1 MHPSVQF
8 MLRNPRQRQ
17 AIERALASRGVHG
30 DNRIVH
36 VSDAEVARLKAMGGV
51 GTRNPR
57 TGLLQFYGDDV
68 GGPGTSDVGGP
79 GNIGGG
85 GGARADARARN
96 GGDNVGGH
104 SGGSGAEHRGQGGI
118 IETQPP
124 PVITQPTVAPPPVT
138 QPPAPIPVATAP
150 MMSATATTDLTGGRF
165 GKLPGWDLKP
175 YQIGTA
181 PTSYP
186 TPGLTPPPPTV
197 TQPPPPPP
205 PPPTGGGARNG
216 GLGGLGGDP
225 SHPGTTPGT
234 AGHPGLDRGVANF
247 VDVLAQ
253 HGIHPQPHGNQ
264 VPPPPPRAR
273 TGVGPGFGNTP
284 FGQALID
291 HGVAHVQQ
299 PNPQPAPPP
308 GPPPLTAQQRL
319 LLAAGGGRR
328 QSQPNPTANPIV
340 QGRPG
345 GLGSLG
351 GIQGLVPTHP
361 IAPPVPAKPPAKPAP
376 TKTAVTTKKT
386 TKTTIGKLGR
396 DR

>member
-1 MHPSVQF
+1 MHPSIAL
-8 MLRNPRQRQ
+8 MLRNPRRRQ
-17 AIERALASRGVHG
+17 AIEHALASRGIHG
-30 DNRIVH
+30 DSLIAHLDPRE
-36 VSDAEVARLKAMGGV
+36 AAMLKLMGGV

-85 GGARADARARN
+85 AGARGDARARN

-118 IETQPP
+118 IETQPRP
-124 PVITQPTVAPPPVT
+124 AITQPKVAPPPVT
-138 QPPAPIPVATAP
+138 LPPAPIPVATAP
-150 MMSATATTDLTGGRF
+150 MMSSTATTDLTGGRF

-186 TPGLTPPPPTV
+186 TPGLTPPPTV

-205 PPPTGGGARNG
+205 PPPTGGGGGNG

-234 AGHPGLDRGVANF
+234 VGHPGRDPGVANF

-253 HGIHPQPHGNQ
+253 HGIHPQPHGSVALTPPRPTPSGISPGLAKTALGQ
-264 VPPPPPRAR
+264 AMIAHGASVQRQPVTQPPP
-273 TGVGPGFGNTP
+273 
-284 FGQALID
+284 
-291 HGVAHVQQ
+291 QQ
-299 PNPQPAPPP
+299 PQPS
-308 GPPPLTAQQRL
+308 LTGQQRL
-319 LLAAGGGRR
+319 LMAAGGGRP
-328 QSQPNPTANPIV
+328 QTQPNPTANPSV

-345 GLGSLG
+345 GLGGLG
-351 GIQGLVPTHP
+351 GIQGLVPMHP

-386 TKTTIGKLGR
+386 TKTTTGKLGR